1 MQQTPPP
8 AAPAPS
14 EGNPVP
20 ARLPLRQRLFGQMT
34 WQPPGWGSAST
45 RKLAQHPRRSLGGI
59 AVVLLLVAGGYW
71 LATRPTPI
79 EPDAL
84 QIEVHAPTLTDY
96 EKVPA
101 KIDTLKLT
109 FSGSAAPIADL
120 GKAPKGIQLQ
130 PTFAGNWMWVDDHTL
145 EFTPASD
152 WPVGQDYEI
161 QIDRAVTVARG
172 VKLGEDTLAF
182 HTAPFAVKLRSS
194 EFYQDPVDPALKK
207 AVFEFGFSHPI
218 DAAQFERRIT
228 LQLHD
233 GADSAQAPPGH
244 TVSYD
249 EHRLKAWVHSE
260 PLHLPDNGGS
270 VALAL
275 ARGVTSAL
283 GGPGTQEPVEGKV
296 KLPSLY
302 SVAVDSI
309 EATLVD
315 NERYEPEQVLVLT
328 FNNAMRDTE
337 VAGAVRTWLLPAK
350 NPKIAANKQ
359 PALYP
364 WSDSDVDESIL
375 AKSQPIPLSALP
387 GEREYIET
395 HSFRYQAPP
404 GRSVYVRVDKGL
416 KAFGGFILGAPHAS
430 VARVPEYPQLLR
442 FVGEGALLSL
452 HGERRVSVVAR
463 NLRGARLEIGR
474 VLPGQLHHLVF
485 GNQGSYAQPYL
496 SGIEADSLV
505 DRVEKRLQ
513 LPGGDPAKAHYE
525 GVDLGEFL
533 APSRHGVFLLSLRT
547 LDESDV
553 KRSPQQTIAE
563 DAGEEK
569 DSRLVVLTDLGI
581 IAKKALDGSRDVFVQ
596 SLSRGTPVAGAHVK
610 AIARN
615 GEVLAAADSD
625 GDGRARLPSL
635 GDFKREKQA
644 VMLTIEKDDDLSFL
658 PIDDQGRVLDYSR
671 FDIGGEPN
679 DLEAGALNAYL
690 FSDRGLYRPGD
701 TLHIGMIVCAADWKR
716 PLAGLPLEVV
726 LTDPR
731 GIVARREHLSLS
743 AAGFESLDYTPQDS
757 APSGTW
763 QVDLSLVGKNDG
775 RTPIGQTSVQVRE
788 FAPDTMRVRARLSSE
803 SSRGWVKPDKLK
815 AIVSAENLFGTPAQQ
830 RKVEATLVL
839 RPAFPAFAQYPG
851 YRFYD
856 PQRAK
861 EGYNESLSDGI
872 TDVDGNAEFALD
884 LGKYAHA
891 TYQLQLLARAFEP
904 GSGRNVAAQTSML
917 VSSNDYLIGIK
928 NAENLGYIKRDA
940 ARTVQLLALGADG
953 NPRAVAGLQAAV
965 VERRYVSVLTK
976 ESSGLYR
983 YVSRERRYDRKVQP
997 LALAAGAQAYVLP
1010 TATPGDYELQIRDA
1024 GGIVLN
1030 QIAYSIAGAANL
1042 TRSLDRNAE
1051 LALTLS
1057 KPSYKPGETI
1067 ELSVRAP
1074 YPGSGLITLERD
1086 KVYAQVWFKA
1096 DTTASVQHI
1105 TVPAD
1110 FEGNGYINVQ
1120 YLRDP
1125 ASDEVFMSPLSYGV
1139 APFAVD
1145 RSARQLPLQLRVPR
1159 VARPGAQIP
1168 VDITTQGKARV
1179 VVFAVD
1185 AGILQVARYRVGDPL
1200 DYFFKKKML
1209 QVDTAQI
1216 LDLVLPEF
1224 SRIVALTAPG
1234 GDSDGDL
1241 SKHLNPFKRKSEQPA
1256 VWWSG
1261 IIDVDGQKRVSFAL
1275 PDYFNGQVRLVAVAV
1290 TPQRVA
1296 LAQTDVLVRDDFV
1309 LTPTVPTHVAP
1320 GDEFELPVGIANT
1333 IEGAT
1338 TPTQATATLTL
1349 PASLTLV
1356 GPAPAAVSIKPG
1368 GEATQRFRL
1377 RAGNALGAAPIVI
1390 KVISGRYSAQ
1400 RRIELS
1406 LRPATVARQD
1416 LRVGHADRQTALE
1429 PLRPL
1434 YDQHATRQLSAST
1447 SPLVALDGLSA
1458 YLRDYPYLC
1467 TEQLLSQG
1475 IPALVFTSHPEFGK
1489 VIAPPGLDL
1498 VDVLRSRQNSD
1509 GGLGIWA
1516 ATPDADPFVSG
1527 YAALYLLEARERGLA
1542 LPDDMLRSLN
1552 PYLESL
1558 AADHSRHDLAFLR
1571 ARALAVYLLV
1581 RQGRTASNLLSAVHE
1596 QIKRDQPKAWQ
1607 NDVAGMLLAASY
1619 KLLQQDRPAQ
1629 ELAGRALALANGP
1642 GPTAPR
1648 DYADYSD
1655 PGIDHAW
1662 RVYLLNRHFPAL
1674 AKRLLPTAQERLLDP
1689 LRNDSYNTLSSA
1701 LTLLALESGAAATGS
1716 HALPTLQAAGK
1727 DGKPRAI
1734 GAATGLIQRGNF
1746 LGSDV
1751 RLWVT
1756 PADSTLSNST
1766 LPKRVPAWYLLNQ
1779 SGFDRAPPVAVQDHG
1794 LEVVRDYLGDDGK
1807 PVTTLVLG
1815 EEVTVRLRV
1824 RARGASTYSNIAIVD
1839 LLPGGFEPV
1848 LQQPVAAA
1856 VHSKDS
1862 DEEGDGD
1869 GQQAS
1874 PSDAPPEPTLALPG
1888 STFQPEHV
1896 EQREDRIVLFGFVT
1910 ANVHEFRYRIRA
1922 NNAGRFVVPPIYAE
1936 SMYQR
1941 SVYAQGGPAGML
1953 QVTATKP

>member
-1 MQQTPPP
+1 M
-8 AAPAPS
+8 
-14 EGNPVP
+14 
-20 ARLPLRQRLFGQMT
+20 L
-34 WQPPGWGSAST
+34 
-45 RKLAQHPRRSLGGI
+45 
-59 AVVLLLVAGGYW
+59 VLLLGAGGYW
-71 LATRPTPI
+71 LATRPAPI

-84 QIEVHAPTLTDY
+84 QIAVHEPTVTDY
-96 EKVPA
+96 DKVPA

-109 FSGSAAPIADL
+109 FSGSAAPIAGI
-120 GKAPKGIQLQ
+120 GKPPSGIRLQ
-130 PTFAGNWMWVDDHTL
+130 PDFAGNWKWLDDHTL
-145 EFTPASD
+145 EFTPAAD
-152 WPVGQDYEI
+152 WPVGADYEI
-161 QIDRAVTVARG
+161 QIDRKLAVAPG
-172 VKLGEDTLAF
+172 VKLASDAVAF
-182 HTAPFAVKLRSS
+182 HTAPFAVTLHSS
-194 EFYQDPVDPALKK
+194 EFYQDPVNPALKK
-207 AVFEFGFSHPI
+207 AVFAFGFSHPI
-218 DAAQFERRIT
+218 DAAQFERRIH

-233 GADSAQAPPGH
+233 GADTALAPPGH

-249 EHRLKAWVHSE
+249 EHRLKAWVHSD
-260 PLHLPDNGGS
+260 PLQLPDNGGN
-270 VALAL
+270 VALTL
-275 ARGVTSAL
+275 ASGVSSAL
-283 GGPGTQEPVEGKV
+283 GGPGTQQPVDGKV

-302 SVAVDSI
+302 SVSVDSL

-337 VAGAVRTWLLPAK
+337 VAGAVKAWLLPAK
-350 NPKIAANKQ
+350 NPKIAASRQ
-359 PALYP
+359 SGFYA
-364 WSDSDVDESIL
+364 WSESEIDGAIL
-375 AKSQPIPLSALP
+375 GKSQLLPLTALP

-395 HSFRYQAPP
+395 HSFRYEAPP
-404 GRSVYVRVDKGL
+404 GRYVYVHVVKGL
-416 KAFGGFILGAPHAS
+416 TAFGGFRLGASYAS
-430 VARVPEYPQLLR
+430 VATVPEYPQLLR
-442 FVGEGALLSL
+442 FVGDGALLSL
-452 HGERRVSVVAR
+452 HGERRVSIVAR
-463 NLRGARLEIGR
+463 NLDAARLEIGR
-474 VLPGQLHHLVF
+474 VLPGQLHHLAF
-485 GNQGSYAQPYL
+485 GNQGSYAQPSL

-513 LPGGDPAKAHYE
+513 IPGSNPAKANYL

-547 LDESDV
+547 MDEGDA
-553 KRSPQQTIAE
+553 KRTAQQTLAD

-581 IAKKALDGSRDVFVQ
+581 VAKKALDGSRDVFVQ
-596 SLSRGTPVAGAHVK
+596 SLSRGAAVTGAHVK

-615 GEVLAAADSD
+615 GETLAEADTD
-625 GDGRARLPSL
+625 GDGRARLPTL
-635 GDFKREKQA
+635 ADFKREKQP

-679 DLEAGALNAYL
+679 DLEPGALNAFL

-701 TLHIGMIVCAADWKR
+701 TMHIGMIVRPADWKH
-716 PLAGLPLEVV
+716 PLLGLPLEVV

-731 GIVARREHLSLS
+731 GIVARRQRLSLS

-763 QVDLSLVGKNDG
+763 QVDLSLVGKNNG

-815 AIVSAENLFGTPAQQ
+815 AIVSAENLYGTPAQQ

-861 EGYNESLSDGI
+861 EGYSENLSDGI
-872 TDVDGNAEFALD
+872 TDATGNAEFALD
-884 LGKYAHA
+884 LTKYVHA

-917 VSSNDYLIGIK
+917 VSSNEYMVGIK
-928 NAENLGYIKRDA
+928 TSDDLDYIKRNTA
-940 ARTVQLLALGADG
+940 HAVQLLGIGPNG
-953 NPRAVAGLQAAV
+953 NPRAVAGLQAAL
-965 VERRYVSVLTK
+965 VERRFVSVLTK
-976 ESSGLYR
+976 EGSGLYR
-983 YVSRERRYDRKVQP
+983 YVSRERRFDRNVTP
-997 LALAAGAQAYVLP
+997 LALAAGAQSYRLP
-1010 TATPGDYELQIRDA
+1010 TGTPGDYELQIRDA
-1024 GGIVLN
+1024 GGSVLN
-1030 QIAYSIAGAANL
+1030 QIAYSVAGAANL
-1042 TRSLDRNAE
+1042 TRALDRNAE

-1057 KPSYKPGETI
+1057 KPAYKPGETI

-1086 KVYAQVWFKA
+1086 RVYAQVWFKA

-1110 FEGNGYINVQ
+1110 FEGNGYVNVQ
-1120 YLRDP
+1120 FLRDP
-1125 ASDEVFMSPLSYGV
+1125 SSDEVFMSPLSYGV

-1145 RSARQLPLQLRVPR
+1145 RSARQLPLQLHLPR
-1159 VARPGAQIP
+1159 TARPGAPIP

-1185 AGILQVARYRVGDPL
+1185 AGILQVARYKVGDPL
-1200 DYFFKKKML
+1200 DYFFRKKML

-1241 SKHLNPFKRKSEQPA
+1241 SKNLNPFKRKSEKPA

-1261 IIDVDGQKRVSFAL
+1261 IIDVDGKKRVTFTL
-1275 PDYFNGQVRLVAVAV
+1275 PDSFNGQVRLVAMAV
-1290 TPQRVA
+1290 TPQRVGR
-1296 LAQTDVLVRDDFV
+1296 AQADLLVRGDFV

-1320 GDEFELPVGIANT
+1320 GDDFELPVGIANT

-1338 TPTQATATLTL
+1338 QPIAATATLVL
-1349 PASLTLV
+1349 PASLRLV
-1356 GPAPAAVSIKPG
+1356 GPAPTAVSIRPG
-1368 GEATQRFRL
+1368 GEAIQRFRL
-1377 RAGNALGAAPIVI
+1377 RAGYALGAVPIV
-1390 KVISGRYSAQ
+1390 VSVRSGKYSAQ

-1406 LRPATVARQD
+1406 LRPATVARSD
-1416 LRVGHADRQTALE
+1416 LRVGHADRRVVLE
-1429 PLRPL
+1429 HLRVM
-1434 YDQHATRQLSAST
+1434 YDARATRQLSASN

-1475 IPALVFTSHPEFGK
+1475 IPALVFASHPEFGK
-1489 VIAPPGLDL
+1489 VVAPPGLNL
-1498 VDVLRSRQNSD
+1498 VDVLRSRQNTD

-1542 LPDDMLRSLN
+1542 MPDDMLRSLN

-1558 AADHSRHDLAFLR
+1558 AADHSRHDIAFLR
-1571 ARALAVYLLV
+1571 ARAFAVYLLV
-1581 RQGRTASNLLSAVHE
+1581 RQGRTASNLLTAVHE
-1596 QIKRDQPKAWQ
+1596 QLRRDQPRTWQ
-1607 NDVAGMLLAASY
+1607 ADVAGMLLAASY

-1629 ELAGRALALANGP
+1629 ELASKALILANGP
-1642 GPTAPR
+1642 SPTIWP
-1648 DYADYSD
+1648 DYDDYSD
-1655 PGIDHAW
+1655 VGIDHAW

-1674 AKRLLPTAQERLLDP
+1674 ARRLAPSAQERLLDP
-1689 LRNDSYNTLSSA
+1689 LRNDRYNTLSSA
-1701 LTLLALESGAAATGS
+1701 LTLLALEAGTSGKGGG
-1716 HALPTLQAAGK
+1716 ALPMLQAAGK
-1727 DGKPRAI
+1727 SGAPRAI
-1734 GAATGLIQRGNF
+1734 GAAIGSVQRGEF

-1751 RLWVT
+1751 RLLVT
-1756 PADSTLSNST
+1756 PTGT
-1766 LPKRVPAWYLLNQ
+1766 TPAWYLLEQ
-1779 SGFDRAPPVAVQDHG
+1779 SGYDRAPPAAVQDHG

-1815 EEVTVRLRV
+1815 QEITVRLRV
-1824 RARGASTYSNIAIVD
+1824 RARASHGYEDIAIVD

-1848 LQQPVAAA
+1848 LQPGVAPSQKPV
-1856 VHSKDS
+1856 SS
-1862 DEEGDGD
+1862 DGSDDADEGDGD
-1869 GQQAS
+1869 SSSTSAHS
-1874 PSDAPPEPTLALPG
+1874 PSDARPESTLAMTG
-1888 STFQPEHV
+1888 STFVPHHI
-1896 EQREDRIVLFGFVT
+1896 EQREDRVVLFGYV
-1910 ANVHEFRYRIRA
+1910 APGVQEFRYRVRA
-1922 NNAGRFVVPPIYAE
+1922 NNAGRFVIAPIYAE

-1941 SVYAQGGPAGML
+1941 SVYAQGGPGGLL
-1953 QVTATKP
+1953 QVNAAKP